1 MRWRVSNGAAG
12 RELDTISI
20 AYVAPLCAARSVQ
33 RVLGKLD
40 GVDSYEVSLEK
51 QQAVVR
57 GKALDP
63 QAVLEKVAKT
73 GKKAELVSS

>member
-1 MRWRVSNGAAG
+1 MSTEVVLKVDMMCNGCVGA
-12 RELDTISI
+12 
-20 AYVAPLCAARSVQ
+20 VQ